1 MKWWATSQPM
11 RSSQRLGDGSNAGKG
26 HNDTA
31 RTIDKSE
38 RLGHALDLMEK
49 NDLRR
54 LLVTNKN
61 KMGGIITTR
70 QIARVLGT
78 RKSLGMPA
86 SSLHVASA
94 TMDSII
100 KVLPDMDV
108 DDAMVLLQKTSILVA
123 MDGEKVLG
131 WVRPREILAA
141 VKVSGMASDAM
152 RFPLTANP
160 NDRLV
165 HARRMMLD
173 RDVGRLPV
181 VEAGRLVGIIS
192 EVDVATSLRAFR
204 DLNDTASK
212 QYARIYNILVS
223 DVMTHD
229 VKYVYVDT
237 PLDEVKKII
246 LTENRGGLPVLNR
259 REEVVGM
266 ITRRSVLDYLVR
278 TG

>member
-1 MKWWATSQPM
+1 MQVKDIMKEPV
-11 RSSQRLGDGSNAGKG
+11 
-26 HNDTA
+26 
-31 RTIDKSE
+31 TIDKSE

-54 LLVTNKN
+54 LLVTNKDRL
-61 KMGGIITTR
+61 GGIITTR
-70 QIARVLGT
+70 QIARVLGA

-94 TMDSII
+94 TLDSLI
-100 KVLPDMDV
+100 KVLPDMELGG
-108 DDAMVLLQKTSILVA
+108 AMVLLQKTSVLVA
-123 MDGEKVLG
+123 MDGDKVLG
-131 WVRPREILAA
+131 WVRPREVLAA
-141 VKVSGMASDAM
+141 VKVTGTAADAM
-152 RFPLTANP
+152 RVPLTANP

-181 VEAGRLVGIIS
+181 VDAGRLVGIIS
-192 EVDVATSLRAFR
+192 EGDVAKSLRAFR

-237 PLDEVKKII
+237 PLEEIKKII
-246 LTENRGGLPVLNR
+246 LGENRGGLPVLNK

-266 ITRRSVLDYLVR
+266 ITRRSILDYLVR

>member
-1 MKWWATSQPM
+1 MQVKDIMSEPV
-11 RSSQRLGDGSNAGKG
+11 
-26 HNDTA
+26 
-31 RTIDKSE
+31 TIDKSE

-61 KMGGIITTR
+61 KTGGIITMR

-94 TMDSII
+94 TMDSVI

-108 DDAMVLLQKTSILVA
+108 QDATVLLQKTGVLVA

-141 VKVSGMASDAM
+141 VKVSGMASEAM
-152 RFPLTANP
+152 RFPLTSNP

-173 RDVGRLPV
+173 RGVGRLPV
-181 VEAGRLVGIIS
+181 VEGGRLVGIIS
-192 EVDVATSLRAFR
+192 ERDVAKSLRAFR

-212 QYARIYNILVS
+212 QYARIFNILVS

-229 VKYVYVDT
+229 VKYVYADT
-237 PLDEVKKII
+237 PLEEVKKII
-246 LTENRGGLPVLNR
+246 LAENRGGLPVLNR

-266 ITRRSVLDYLVR
+266 ITRRSILDYLVR

>member
-1 MKWWATSQPM
+1 MQVRDIISEPV
-11 RSSQRLGDGSNAGKG
+11 
-26 HNDTA
+26 
-31 RTIDKSE
+31 TIDKSE

-54 LLVTNKN
+54 LLVTNKD
-61 KMGGIITTR
+61 KMGGIITMR

-94 TMDSII
+94 TQDSVI
-100 KVLPDMDV
+100 KVLADMDML
-108 DDAMVLLQKTSILVA
+108 DAMLLLQKTSVLVA
-123 MDGEKVLG
+123 VDGEKILG
-131 WVRPREILAA
+131 WVRPREILEKAN
-141 VKVSGMASDAM
+141 VSGLASEAM
-152 RFPLTANP
+152 RKKITANP

-165 HARRMMLD
+165 HARRTILD

-181 VEAGRLVGIIS
+181 VEAGRLVGILT
-192 EVDVATSLRAFR
+192 EGDVAKALRAFR

-212 QYARIYNILVS
+212 QHTRIYNILVS

-229 VKYVYVDT
+229 VKYVYTDT
-237 PLDEVKKII
+237 PLEEVKSII
-246 LTENRGGLPVLNR
+246 LSDNIGGLPVLNH
-259 REEVVGM
+259 REEVAGM
-266 ITRRSVLDYLVR
+266 ITRRSILDYLVR

>member
-1 MKWWATSQPM
+1 MQVRDIISEPV
-11 RSSQRLGDGSNAGKG
+11 
-26 HNDTA
+26 
-31 RTIDKSE
+31 TIDKSE

-54 LLVTNKN
+54 LLVTNKD
-61 KMGGIITTR
+61 KMGGIITMR

-94 TMDSII
+94 TMDSVI

-108 DDAMVLLQKTSILVA
+108 RDAMVLLQKTGVLVA
-123 MDGEKVLG
+123 MDGEKVMG

-141 VKVSGMASDAM
+141 VNVSGLASDAM
-152 RFPLTANP
+152 RFPLTSNP

-173 RDVGRLPV
+173 RGVGRLPV
-181 VEAGRLVGIIS
+181 VEGGRLVGIIS
-192 EVDVATSLRAFR
+192 ERDVAKSLRAFR

-212 QYARIYNILVS
+212 QYSRIFNILVS
-223 DVMTHD
+223 DVMTRD
-229 VKYVYVDT
+229 VKYVYADT

>member
-1 MKWWATSQPM
+1 MQVKDIMSEPV
-11 RSSQRLGDGSNAGKG
+11 
-26 HNDTA
+26 
-31 RTIDKSE
+31 TIDKSE

-49 NDLRR
+49 HDLRR
-54 LLVTNKN
+54 LLVTNKD
-61 KMGGIITTR
+61 KMGGIITMR

-94 TMDSII
+94 TMDAVI

-108 DDAMVLLQKTSILVA
+108 QDAMVLLQKTGVLVA

-141 VKVSGMASDAM
+141 VKVSGMASEAM
-152 RFPLTANP
+152 RFPLTSNP

-173 RDVGRLPV
+173 RGVGRLPV
-181 VEAGRLVGIIS
+181 VEGGRLVGIIS
-192 EVDVATSLRAFR
+192 ERDVAKSLRAFR

-229 VKYVYVDT
+229 VTYVYVDT

-246 LTENRGGLPVLNR
+246 LAENRGGLPVLSR

-266 ITRRSVLDYLVR
+266 ITRRSILDYLVR

>member
-1 MKWWATSQPM
+1 MQVKDIMSGPV
-11 RSSQRLGDGSNAGKG
+11 S
-26 HNDTA
+26 
-31 RTIDKSE
+31 IDKSE

-54 LLVTNKN
+54 LLVTNKD
-61 KMGGIITTR
+61 KLGGVITTR
-70 QIARVLGT
+70 QIARVLGA

-94 TMDSII
+94 TMDSLI
-100 KVLPDMDV
+100 KVLPDMQV
-108 DDAMVLLQKTSILVA
+108 DDALALMQKTGVLVV

-131 WVRPREILAA
+131 WVRPREVLTA
-141 VKVSGMASDAM
+141 VKVSGTAGDAM
-152 RFPLTANP
+152 RVPLTVNP

-181 VEAGRLVGIIS
+181 VEGGRLVGIIS
-192 EVDVATSLRAFR
+192 ERDIARSLRAFR

-229 VKYVYVDT
+229 VQYVYMET
-237 PLDEVKKII
+237 PLEEVKKII
-246 LTENRGGLPVLNR
+246 LEEDRGGLPVLNH

-266 ITRRSVLDYLVR
+266 ITRRSILDYLAR
-278 TG
+278 TR

>member
-1 MKWWATSQPM
+1 MQVKDIMSEPV
-11 RSSQRLGDGSNAGKG
+11 
-26 HNDTA
+26 
-31 RTIDKSE
+31 TIDKSE

-54 LLVTNKN
+54 LLVTNKDRL
-61 KMGGIITTR
+61 GGIITTR
-70 QIARVLGT
+70 QIALVLGA

-94 TMDSII
+94 TLDSLI
-100 KVLPDMDV
+100 KVRPDMEIEG
-108 DDAMVLLQKTSILVA
+108 AMALLQKTSVLVA
-123 MDGEKVLG
+123 MDGENVLG

-141 VKVSGMASDAM
+141 VNVTGTAADAM
-152 RFPLTANP
+152 RVPLTANP

-181 VEAGRLVGIIS
+181 VDGGRLVGIIT
-192 EVDVATSLRAFR
+192 EGDVAKSLRAFR

-229 VKYVYVDT
+229 VKYVYVDA

-246 LTENRGGLPVLNR
+246 LGENRGGLPVLNKK
-259 REEVVGM
+259 EEVVGV
-266 ITRRSVLDYLVR
+266 ITRRSILDYLVR

>member
-1 MKWWATSQPM
+1 MQVKEIMSEPV
-11 RSSQRLGDGSNAGKG
+11 S
-26 HNDTA
+26 
-31 RTIDKSE
+31 IDKSE

-54 LLVTNKN
+54 LLVTNKD
-61 KMGGIITTR
+61 KLGGVITTR
-70 QIARVLGT
+70 QIARVLGA

-94 TMDSII
+94 TMDALI
-100 KVLPDMDV
+100 KVLPDMQV
-108 DDAMVLLQKTSILVA
+108 EDAMTLMQKTGVLVA

-131 WVRPREILAA
+131 WVRPREVLAA
-141 VKVSGMASDAM
+141 VKVMGTAADAM
-152 RFPLTANP
+152 RFPLTVNP

-181 VEAGRLVGIIS
+181 VEGGRLVGIIS
-192 EVDVATSLRAFR
+192 ERDVAKSLRAFR

-223 DVMTHD
+223 DVMTQD
-229 VKYVYVDT
+229 VQYVYVDT
-237 PLDEVKKII
+237 PLDEVKKLI
-246 LTENRGGLPVLNR
+246 LEENRGGLPVLSR
-259 REEVVGM
+259 RDEVVGM
-266 ITRRSVLDYLVR
+266 ITRRSILDYLAR
-278 TG
+278 TR

>member
-1 MKWWATSQPM
+1 MQVKEIMSEPV
-11 RSSQRLGDGSNAGKG
+11 K
-26 HNDTA
+26 
-31 RTIDKSE
+31 IDKSE
-38 RLGHALDLMEK
+38 RLGHALDQMEK

-54 LLVTNKN
+54 LLVTNKD
-61 KMGGIITTR
+61 KLGGVITTR
-70 QIARVLGT
+70 QIARVLGA

-94 TMDSII
+94 TMDSLI
-100 KVLPDMDV
+100 KVLPDMQV
-108 DDAMVLLQKTSILVA
+108 DDALALMQKTGVLVV
-123 MDGEKVLG
+123 MDGEKVMG
-131 WVRPREILAA
+131 WVRPREVLTA
-141 VKVSGMASDAM
+141 VKVSGTAADAM
-152 RFPLTANP
+152 RVPLTVNP

-181 VEAGRLVGIIS
+181 VESGRLVGIIS
-192 EVDVATSLRAFR
+192 ERDIARSLRAFR

-229 VKYVYVDT
+229 VQYVYVDT
-237 PLDEVKKII
+237 PLEEVKKVI
-246 LTENRGGLPVLNR
+246 LEEDRGGLPVLNR

-266 ITRRSVLDYLVR
+266 ITRRSILDYLAR
-278 TG
+278 TR

>member
-1 MKWWATSQPM
+1 MQVKDIMTQPV
-11 RSSQRLGDGSNAGKG
+11 
-26 HNDTA
+26 
-31 RTIDKSE
+31 TIDKSE

-54 LLVTNKN
+54 LLVTNKD
-61 KMGGIITTR
+61 KMGGIITMR

-94 TMDSII
+94 TSDSVI

-108 DDAMVLLQKTSILVA
+108 QDAMVLLQKTGVLVA

-141 VKVSGMASDAM
+141 VKASGMASEAM
-152 RFPLTANP
+152 RFPLTSNP

-173 RDVGRLPV
+173 RGVGRLPV

-192 EVDVATSLRAFR
+192 ERDVAKSLRAFR

-212 QYARIYNILVS
+212 QYARIFNILVS

-229 VKYVYVDT
+229 VLYVYADT

-246 LTENRGGLPVLNR
+246 LTENRGGLPVLSR
-259 REEVVGM
+259 RDEVVGM
-266 ITRRSVLDYLVR
+266 ITRRSILDYLVR

>member
-1 MKWWATSQPM
+1 MQVKDIISEPV
-11 RSSQRLGDGSNAGKG
+11 
-26 HNDTA
+26 
-31 RTIDKSE
+31 TIDKSE
-38 RLGHALDLMEK
+38 RLGHALDQMEK

-54 LLVTNKN
+54 LLVTNKD
-61 KMGGIITTR
+61 KMGGIITMR

-94 TMDSII
+94 TMDSVI

-108 DDAMVLLQKTSILVA
+108 RDAMVLLQKTGVLVA
-123 MDGEKVLG
+123 MDGEKVMG

-141 VKVSGMASDAM
+141 VNVSGLASDAM
-152 RFPLTANP
+152 RFPLTSNP

-173 RDVGRLPV
+173 RGVGRLPV
-181 VEAGRLVGIIS
+181 VEGGRLVGIIS
-192 EVDVATSLRAFR
+192 ERDVAKSLRAFR

-212 QYARIYNILVS
+212 QHSRIYNILVS

-229 VKYVYVDT
+229 VKYVYADT

-246 LTENRGGLPVLNR
+246 LTENRGGLPVLNH

>member
-1 MKWWATSQPM
+1 MQVKDIMSEPV
-11 RSSQRLGDGSNAGKG
+11 
-26 HNDTA
+26 
-31 RTIDKSE
+31 TIDKSE

-61 KMGGIITTR
+61 KMGGIITMR
-70 QIARVLGT
+70 QIARILGT

-94 TMDSII
+94 TMDSVI

-108 DDAMVLLQKTSILVA
+108 QDATVLLQKTGVLVA
-123 MDGEKVLG
+123 MEGEKVLG

-141 VKVSGMASDAM
+141 VNVSGMASDAM
-152 RFPLTANP
+152 RFPLTSNP

-173 RDVGRLPV
+173 RGVGRLPV
-181 VEAGRLVGIIS
+181 VESGRLVGIIS
-192 EVDVATSLRAFR
+192 ERDVAKSLRAFR

-212 QYARIYNILVS
+212 QYARIFNILVS

-229 VKYVYVDT
+229 VKYVYADT
-237 PLDEVKKII
+237 PLEEVKKII
-246 LTENRGGLPVLNR
+246 LTENRGGLPVLSR
-259 REEVVGM
+259 RDEVVGM
-266 ITRRSVLDYLVR
+266 ITRRSILDYLVR

>member
-1 MKWWATSQPM
+1 MQVKEIMSEPV
-11 RSSQRLGDGSNAGKG
+11 K
-26 HNDTA
+26 
-31 RTIDKSE
+31 IDKSE
-38 RLGHALDLMEK
+38 RLGHALDQMEK

-54 LLVTNKN
+54 LLVTNKD
-61 KMGGIITTR
+61 KLGGVITTR
-70 QIARVLGT
+70 QIARVLGA

-94 TMDSII
+94 TMDSLI
-100 KVLPDMDV
+100 KVLPDMQV
-108 DDAMVLLQKTSILVA
+108 DDALALMQKTGVLVV
-123 MDGEKVLG
+123 MDGEKVMG
-131 WVRPREILAA
+131 WVRPREVLTA
-141 VKVSGMASDAM
+141 VKVSGTAGDAM
-152 RFPLTANP
+152 RVPLTVNP

-181 VEAGRLVGIIS
+181 VEGGRLVGIIS
-192 EVDVATSLRAFR
+192 ERDIARSLRAFR

-229 VKYVYVDT
+229 VQYVYVDT
-237 PLDEVKKII
+237 PLEEVKRII
-246 LTENRGGLPVLNR
+246 LEEDRGGLPVLNH

-266 ITRRSVLDYLVR
+266 ITRRSILDYLAR
-278 TG
+278 TR

>member
-1 MKWWATSQPM
+1 MQVKDIMSEPV
-11 RSSQRLGDGSNAGKG
+11 
-26 HNDTA
+26 
-31 RTIDKSE
+31 TIDKSE
-38 RLGHALDLMEK
+38 RVGHALDIMEK

-54 LLVTNKN
+54 LLVTNKD
-61 KMGGIITTR
+61 KLGGIITTR
-70 QIARVLGT
+70 QIARVLGA

-94 TMDSII
+94 TMDSLI
-100 KVLPDMDV
+100 KVLPDMQV
-108 DDAMVLLQKTSILVA
+108 EDAMVLLQKTSVLVA

-141 VKVSGMASDAM
+141 VKVSGTASDAM

-160 NDRLV
+160 NDRLI

-181 VEAGRLVGIIS
+181 VEGGRLVGIIS
-192 EVDVATSLRAFR
+192 EGDVAKSLRAFR

-212 QYARIYNILVS
+212 QYTRIFNILVS

-229 VKYVYVDT
+229 VQYVYADT

-246 LTENRGGLPVLNR
+246 LEENRGGLPVLSR

-266 ITRRSVLDYLVR
+266 ITRRSILDYLVR